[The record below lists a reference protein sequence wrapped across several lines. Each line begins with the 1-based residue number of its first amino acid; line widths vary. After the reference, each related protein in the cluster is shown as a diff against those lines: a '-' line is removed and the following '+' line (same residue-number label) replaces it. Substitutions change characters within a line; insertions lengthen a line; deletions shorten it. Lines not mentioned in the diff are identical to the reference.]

1 MRTAKS
7 LEALE
12 GNLKRGMEREIPL
25 SQLCTLKVG
34 GPASFFV
41 EPVDASELRSVIRA
55 AWRDGLPI
63 LVIGSGSNLLVC
75 DEGFAGVVVRL
86 QGAFRR
92 LSHRA
97 PRRVESGGAVLI
109 NRLVE
114 RCLAWGLSGGIES
127 LYGIPGTLGGAVR
140 MNAGAHE
147 REISNYLVKLECM
160 KTEAVQAEEEPQAYI
175 LEGEELARTWAYR
188 TGPLAGQDVL
198 VRAVLRIDE
207 CEDPRLAAARLREMK
222 DLRKVKHPREPS
234 AGSVFRNPPGT
245 SAGIVIERCG
255 CKGWRVGDAEV
266 SQKHANFIVNMGK
279 ASAQDL
285 YDLAMKVRAAVLE
298 KEGIE
303 LTLEWKCVGLP
314 G

>member
-1 MRTAKS
+1 MSGKAV
-7 LEALE
+7 EAV
-12 GNLKRGMEREIPL
+12 GNGLKRGLARDVLM

-34 GPASFFV
+34 GPASYFV
-41 EPVDASELRSVIRA
+41 EPVDLKELRAVTGA
-55 AWRDGLPI
+55 AWKDGLPV

-75 DEGFAGVVVRL
+75 DEGYRGVVIRL

-92 LSHRA
+92 LVHRG
-97 PRRVESGGAVLI
+97 PQRVESGGAVLI

-147 REISNYLVKLECM
+147 REISNYIVKLECIKM
-160 KTEAVQAEEEPQAYI
+160 EPDQAEEEPQTYI
-175 LEGEELARTWAYR
+175 LEGAELAKSWAYR
-188 TGPLAGQDVL
+188 TGPLGTRDVL
-198 VRAVLRIDE
+198 SRATLDISL
-207 CEDPRLAAARLREMK
+207 CEDAAEAATRLREMK

-245 SAGIVIERCG
+245 SAGIVIERTG

-266 SQKHANFIVNMGK
+266 SHKHANFIVNMGQ
-279 ASAQDL
+279 ATAEDL
-285 YDLAMKVRAAVLE
+285 YRLAMKVRAAVLE

-303 LTLEWKCVGLP
+303 LQLEWKCVGLP

>member
-1 MRTAKS
+1 MSAARS
-7 LEALE
+7 LEFLAST
-12 GNLKRGMEREIPL
+12 LKRGMERDVPM

-34 GPASFFV
+34 GPASYFV
-41 EPVDASELRSVIRA
+41 EPVDMVELRKVIGA
-55 AWRDGLPI
+55 TWSDGLPI
-63 LVIGSGSNLLVC
+63 LLIGSGSNLLVC

-97 PRRVESGGAVLI
+97 PLRVESGGAVLI

-147 REISNYLVKLECM
+147 REISNYLVKLECI
-160 KTEAVQAEEEPQAYI
+160 KTEAVQAEDEPQTYV

-198 VRAVLRIDE
+198 ARAILAIDP
-207 CEDPRLAAARLREMK
+207 CEDTEQSARRLREMK

-266 SQKHANFIVNMGK
+266 SHKHANFIVNMGQ
-279 ASAQDL
+279 ASSQDL